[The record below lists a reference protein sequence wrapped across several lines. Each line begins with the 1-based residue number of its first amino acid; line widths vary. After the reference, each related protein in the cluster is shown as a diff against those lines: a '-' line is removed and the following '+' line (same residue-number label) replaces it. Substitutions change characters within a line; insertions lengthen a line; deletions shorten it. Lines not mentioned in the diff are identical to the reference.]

1 MVGTTLKHYE
11 ILAELGSGA
20 MGTVYLA
27 RDLKLD
33 RKVALKLLPSDLVAD
48 ELRRRRFDRE
58 SRSLAA
64 LNHPNVVTV
73 HSVEEADG
81 QPFIVMEWVQGRTL
95 LEIIPPRGLSLD
107 RTLELAIPMIDGVA
121 QAHAAGIV
129 HRDLKPSNVMVRDD
143 GVVKVLDFG
152 ISKGEA
158 ETVAEGQPFRPDL
171 TAEGRV
177 LGTLPYMSPQ
187 QVLGLPVDAR
197 SDVFSLG
204 VILFE
209 MLTGVRPFHGDGQA
223 TLAAAILQQPA
234 PALDRLAAVPAEVDQ
249 VVRRCL
255 EKEPSH
261 RYASAQE
268 LRDALLEIQ
277 RRRLSSGVALAAVPE
292 LPPPPTT
299 LMGSAFATAAPTSP
313 TPQTLG
319 TRRRV
324 ALVAAA
330 VAGLMLL
337 GIAAWLQW
345 SPGSL
350 PGKTVAGA
358 GATLPASV
366 AIAVLPLRNLSG
378 DSGQDYF
385 SDGTTEVVI
394 ANLARI
400 GGLRVTSRDS
410 VMRYRATTKPLA
422 EIARELG
429 VAWVVEGSVQRTGQQ
444 VMMVV
449 QLIEPTTGTVRWG
462 DTFQGGL
469 SDIFF
474 FQRQAAEA
482 VARNTRGEFS
492 STDRS
497 RLAKVQEV
505 DGTVYESYLKARY
518 LINKRTSES
527 LQQALQELDHAL
539 AGNPGYALAWA
550 ARAECYY
557 SLGSFGYAVFPPS
570 QTIPKAEEAARK
582 ALQLDDTLPE
592 AHTALAMVLMQDW
605 RWDESNRE
613 FQRALELNPSSG
625 DTCSKYTRYL
635 IAVGR
640 HKESIEMARRA
651 RVLDPLSPIVSFLEG
666 TAYYWAGDYDRA
678 LEVAK
683 AALEIQDFWLYHLLA
698 GESLGRKGRFAEADA
713 ELRKAQALDKKN
725 LFVLGAI
732 GKNLA
737 RWGKTEEARSV
748 LADLEQRSA
757 HEYVAPTLL
766 AKLHF
771 ALGEAGPGFALLQRA
786 LAERDQ
792 SLSFLKTDVDYEG
805 VRADPRY
812 REMLHRIGL

>member
-1 MVGTTLKHYE
+1 MVGTILKHYE
-11 ILAELGSGA
+11 ILEELGSGA

-33 RKVALKLLPSDLVAD
+33 RRVALKLLPPELVAD

-158 ETVAEGQPFRPDL
+158 ETVVDGKAFRPDL

-209 MLTGVRPFHGDGQA
+209 MLTGVRPFHGDGHA

-234 PALDRLAAVPAEVDQ
+234 PALERLAAVPADVDQ

-255 EKEPSH
+255 EKEPSR
-261 RYASAQE
+261 RYASARE
-268 LRDALLEIQ
+268 LRNDLLEIQ
-277 RRRLSSGVALAAVPE
+277 RRRLSSGLAFAAVPE

-299 LMGSAFATAAPTSP
+299 LIGAAFTTSDPALSSARAP
-313 TPQTLG
+313 G

-324 ALVAAA
+324 ALVGAA
-330 VAGLMLL
+330 VLTLMLL
-337 GIAAWLQW
+337 GVAAWW
-345 SPGSL
+345 RWAPGA
-350 PGKTVAGA
+350 PAGRTVTGPA
-358 GATLPASV
+358 LPANV

-378 DSGQDYF
+378 DSAQDYF

-410 VMRYRATTKPLA
+410 VMRYRATKKPLA

-429 VAWVVEGSVQRTGQQ
+429 VAWVVEGSVQRTGTQ

-462 DTFQGGL
+462 DTFQGTL

-482 VARNTRGEFS
+482 VARNTRGEIS

-527 LQQALQELDHAL
+527 LQQALQELDRAL
-539 AGNPGYALAWA
+539 AGNPRYALAWA

-582 ALQLDDTLPE
+582 AVRLDDTLPE

-605 RWDESNRE
+605 RWDESNHE

-625 DTCSKYTRYL
+625 DACSKYTRYL

-640 HKESIEMARRA
+640 HQESIDMARRA

-666 TAYYWAGDYDRA
+666 TAFYWAGDYDRA

-698 GESLGRKGRFAEADA
+698 GESQDRKGRYAEADA

-725 LFVLGAI
+725 VFILGAT

-737 RWGKTEEARSV
+737 RWGKTAEARSI

-771 ALGEAGPGFALLQRA
+771 ALGETGPGFALLQKA

-805 VRADPRY
+805 IRSDPRY

>member
-1 MVGTTLKHYE
+1 MVGTILKHYE
-11 ILAELGSGA
+11 ILEELGSGA

-33 RKVALKLLPSDLVAD
+33 RRVALKLLPPELVAD

-158 ETVAEGQPFRPDL
+158 ETVADGKAFRPDL

-187 QVLGLPVDAR
+187 QILGLPVDAR

-209 MLTGVRPFHGDGQA
+209 MLTGVRPFHGDGHA

-234 PALDRLAAVPAEVDQ
+234 PALERLAAVPADVDQ

-255 EKEPSH
+255 EKEPSR
-261 RYASAQE
+261 RYASARE
-268 LRDALLEIQ
+268 LRNDLLEIQ
-277 RRRLSSGVALAAVPE
+277 RRRLSSGLAFAAVPE

-299 LMGSAFATAAPTSP
+299 LIGTAFPASDPGSQVAP
-313 TPQTLG
+313 G

-324 ALVAAA
+324 ALAGAAVVALLLLGVAA
-330 VAGLMLL
+330 
-337 GIAAWLQW
+337 WWRW
-345 SPGSL
+345 SPGT
-350 PGKTVAGA
+350 PQGRTVTGPA
-358 GATLPASV
+358 LPASV

-378 DSGQDYF
+378 DSAQDYF

-410 VMRYRATTKPLA
+410 VMRYRATAKPLA

-449 QLIEPTTGTVRWG
+449 QLIEPATGTVRWG
-462 DTFQGGL
+462 DTFQGTL

-482 VARNTRGEFS
+482 VARNTRGEIS
-492 STDRS
+492 PTDRS

-539 AGNPGYALAWA
+539 AGNPRYALAWA

-582 ALQLDDTLPE
+582 AVELDDTLPE

-605 RWDESNRE
+605 RWNESDHE

-625 DTCSKYTRYL
+625 DACSKYTRYL

-666 TAYYWAGDYDRA
+666 TAFYWAGDYDRA

-698 GESLGRKGRFAEADA
+698 GESQGHKGRFAEADA

-725 LFVLGAI
+725 LFILGAI

-737 RWGKTEEARSV
+737 RWGKTAEARSV

-771 ALGEAGPGFALLQRA
+771 ALGETGPGFALLQKA

-805 VRADPRY
+805 VRSDPRY

>member
-1 MVGTTLKHYE
+1 MIGTILNHYE
-11 ILAELGSGA
+11 VLRELGRGA

-27 RDLKLD
+27 HDHRLD
-33 RKVALKLLPSDLVAD
+33 RKVALKLLPPELVAD
-48 ELRRRRFDRE
+48 DLRRRRFDRE
-58 SRSLAA
+58 SRALAA
-64 LNHPNVVTV
+64 LNHPNIVTV

-95 LEIIPPRGLSLD
+95 LDLIPLRGLTVD
-107 RTLELAIPMIDGVA
+107 RALELAIPIADGVA
-121 QAHAAGIV
+121 QAHAAGII

-152 ISKGEA
+152 ISKSEP
-158 ETVAEGQPFRPDL
+158 ETVADGAAIRADL

-177 LGTLPYMSPQ
+177 MGTLPYMSPQ
-187 QVLGLPVDAR
+187 QVLGMPLDAR

-204 VILFE
+204 VILYE
-209 MLTGVRPFHGDGQA
+209 MLAGVRPFHGEGHA

-234 PALDRLAAVPAEVDQ
+234 PLLERLAAVPPDVAR
-249 VVRRCL
+249 VVQRCL

-261 RYASAQE
+261 RYASARE
-268 LRDALLEIQ
+268 LRDALVEIQ
-277 RRRLSSGVALAAVPE
+277 RRRLSSSVALPVVPE

-299 LMGSAFATAAPTSP
+299 LMLP
-313 TPQTLG
+313 
-319 TRRRV
+319 
-324 ALVAAA
+324 A
-330 VAGLMLL
+330 V
-337 GIAAWLQW
+337 
-345 SPGSL
+345 S
-350 PGKTVAGA
+350 
-358 GATLPASV
+358 ATLPAAPPPRRALRLTVVLATVAALALLGAVALWRRLPPALEVGASPGARTASPAGI

-378 DSGQDYF
+378 DAAQDYF
-385 SDGTTEVVI
+385 SDGTTEAVI

-410 VMRYRATTKPLA
+410 AMRYRATQKPLA
-422 EIARELG
+422 DIARELG
-429 VAWVVEGSVQRTGQQ
+429 VAWVVEGSVQRSGQQ
-444 VMMVV
+444 VMMVM
-449 QLIEPTTGTVRWG
+449 QLVEPATGTVRWG
-462 DTFQGGL
+462 DTFQGPL
-469 SDIFF
+469 TDIFF
-474 FQRQAAEA
+474 FQRQAAES
-482 VARNTRGEFS
+482 VARHTRGGIS
-492 STDRS
+492 PTDRS

-505 DGTVYESYLKARY
+505 DSAVYESYLKARY

-539 AGNPGYALAWA
+539 ARDPGYALAWA

-570 QTIPKAEEAARK
+570 QTIPKAEEAARR
-582 ALQLDDTLPE
+582 AVQLDDTLAE
-592 AHTALAMVLMQDW
+592 AHTALAMTLMQDW
-605 RWDESNRE
+605 RWDESDRE
-613 FQRALELNPSSG
+613 FQRALELNPSSA
-625 DTCSKYTRYL
+625 DACSKYTRYL

-640 HKESIEMARRA
+640 HHESIEMARRA

-678 LEVAK
+678 LEVAQ

-698 GESLGRKGRFAEADA
+698 GESQSRQGRFAAGDA
-713 ELRKAQALDKKN
+713 ELRRAQALDRKN

-737 RWGKTEEARSV
+737 RWGRTQEARAV

-771 ALGEAGPGFALLQRA
+771 ALGETDPGFALLQKA
-786 LAERDQ
+786 WIERDQ
-792 SLSFLKTDVDYEG
+792 SLSFLKTDVDYEM

-812 REMLHRIGL
+812 REMVHRVGL